1 MLDILNNMPA
11 VWAVFA
17 IVFILIEAATM
28 GLTTIWFAAGAVA
41 AMIAALAGG
50 NKILQI
56 GVFLVVSLVLLI
68 FTRKIFI
75 EKLKTGKE
83 KTNTEAVIGEKALVT
98 EEIRPH
104 KTGTVL
110 LVGKTWTAACRNRE
124 AVIEKGIEV
133 KVVDIEGVKAIVDIY
148 PEKKF

>member
-1 MLDILNNMPA
+1 M
-11 VWAVFA
+11 
-17 IVFILIEAATM
+17 
-28 GLTTIWFAAGAVA
+28 
-41 AMIAALAGG
+41 
-50 NKILQI
+50 
-56 GVFLVVSLVLLI
+56 LI

-104 KTGTVL
+104 KTGMVL

-133 KVVDIEGVKAIVDIY
+133 KVANCFKHRFKPPSRY
-148 PEKKF
+148 PLVLFGRRQIGRASCRERV

>member
-1 MLDILNNMPA
+1 MFDILQSMAA

-17 IVFILIEAATM
+17 LIFIVIEAATM

-41 AMIAALAGG
+41 AMIVALVGG
-50 NKILQI
+50 NKMIQI
-56 GVFLVVSLVLLI
+56 GVFITVSLVLLI

-75 EKLKTGKE
+75 EKLKTGQE

-104 KTGTVL
+104 KAGTVL
-110 LVGKTWTAACRNRE
+110 LAGKTWTAACKDSE
-124 AVIEKGIEV
+124 AVIEKGREV
-133 KVVDIEGVKAIVDIY
+133 KVVGIEGVKAIVDIY
-148 PEKKF
+148 SEK